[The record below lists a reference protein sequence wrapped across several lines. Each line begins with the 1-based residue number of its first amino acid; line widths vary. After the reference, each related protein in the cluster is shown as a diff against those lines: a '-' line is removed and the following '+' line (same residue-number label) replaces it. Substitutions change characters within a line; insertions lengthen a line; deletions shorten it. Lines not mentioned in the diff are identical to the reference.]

1 MRRAPALLFVLIVAA
16 PAVAQADGPLQLN
29 TVQLSHANDGTEPR
43 ITVGPDDQRWAVTND
58 PSGVVVFNSKDGGLT
73 WQKTKADPVQRA
85 ASIDTD
91 IVAMR
96 TGRILASEL
105 DDTGLNFPS
114 SVSDDGGATWTEAK
128 GSTELADQD
137 RQWFA
142 VGPDDPTTHQP
153 TVYLLFHNLF
163 SGTANHNMYVSKST
177 DGGLTFGPPVP
188 TTLPGD
194 TAYTDLQC
202 ADSGGP
208 SAITVNTHKGDPNYG
223 RVYVIFTTRAS
234 GIGGQDFGGCAA
246 TPLEFNIVNATR
258 VWVATS
264 ADDSLG
270 SWKQSLAVDKSATG
284 NVVSM
289 QLAYGALDNQGGFYV
304 AYPESPKP
312 YPDIGGAALKV
323 TYQHP
328 DAHGAFSD
336 SRWTK
341 PVTLVP
347 PDPSGDNGVTLV
359 HIVAGDPGKIA
370 VADYE
375 AKRIPQAGNTPVWYP
390 HLVQSLDLLSASP
403 HVTDQQIS
411 QIPAY
416 KWTASE
422 MMGICGAPTP
432 VQGIQ
437 NGLQCPRST
446 DVWGIALDSQ
456 CRVSVAW
463 PTYAPPGGSGGGI
476 VSNGGPPPGSTAG
489 LPNAIRGTFVTTQT
503 GGPDLCGGSS
513 RLPGGSQGAPFL
525 PPAPGAAGS
534 GGCTHGLTPSSRVV
548 GRIRASR
555 HGISLRGV
563 STERGCRNGQGGRI
577 RVVSV
582 AVGRALARG
591 RCRFLRGDGRF
602 GPPVSCQRASYL
614 AARGTANW
622 HLDLAATL
630 PPGNYV
636 VWVRG
641 VDVFNN
647 VERMNRKQNLA
658 RFRLR

>member
-1 MRRAPALLFVLIVAA
+1 MRRLSVLLFGLMLAA
-16 PAVAQADGPLQLN
+16 PAAAYAGGPLQLN
-29 TVQLSHANDGTEPR
+29 TVKLPNANDGTEPR
-43 ITVGPDDQRWAVTND
+43 ITVGPDDLRWAVTND
-58 PSGVVVFNSKDGGLT
+58 PTGAVVFNSKDGGLT
-73 WQKTKADPVQRA
+73 WQKTKADPVQRSA
-85 ASIDTD
+85 TIDTD
-91 IVAMR
+91 IVAMH

-105 DDTGLNFPS
+105 DDAGLNFPS
-114 SVSDDGGATWTEAK
+114 SVTDDGGATWTEAK

-153 TVYLLFHNLF
+153 TVYLLYHNLS
-163 SGTANHNMYVSKST
+163 SGEANHNMYVSKST
-177 DGGLTFGPPVP
+177 DGGLTFGPPIP

-194 TAYTDLQC
+194 AANADLQC

-208 SAITVNTHKGDPNYG
+208 SSITVNNNRGDPNYG
-223 RVYVIFTTRAS
+223 RIYVVFTTRAS
-234 GIGGQDFGGCAA
+234 SLGGQDFGGCAA

-264 ADDSLG
+264 ADDSVG

-289 QLAYGALDNQGGFYV
+289 QLAYGALDNQGGFYI

-312 YPDIGGAALKV
+312 YPDLGGAALRV

-328 DAHGAFSD
+328 AAGGVLSD
-336 SRWTK
+336 SKWSK

-359 HIVAGDPGKIA
+359 HIVAGDPGKVAI
-370 VADYE
+370 ADYQ
-375 AKRIPQAGNTPVWYP
+375 AKHIPQAGNTPVWYP
-390 HLVQSLDLLSASP
+390 HLLQSLDLLSGSP

-432 VQGIQ
+432 VQGVQ
-437 NGLQCPRST
+437 NGTSCPRST
-446 DVWGIALDSQ
+446 DVWGVALDSQ

-463 PTYAPPGGSGGGI
+463 PTYAPPPSSGGI
-476 VSNGGPPPGSTAG
+476 VTGKLPGATNAPPAGSSYG
-489 LPNAIRGTFVTTQT
+489 LPNATPGTFVTTQT

-513 RLPGGSQGAPFL
+513 RLPGGSAAAPFVAPASAVQGASRSGL
-525 PPAPGAAGS
+525 GCVDRRAPR
-534 GGCTHGLTPSSRVV
+534 SRVT

-555 HGISLRGV
+555 KRLSLHGV
-563 STERGCRNGQGGRI
+563 SSDRGCRNGRAGSRSSDTSAWSASRSG
-577 RVVSV
+577 
-582 AVGRALARG
+582 AWGRAG
-591 RCRFLRGDGRF
+591 
-602 GPPVSCQRASYL
+602 
-614 AARGTANW
+614 N
-622 HLDLAATL
+622 AATCAAM
-630 PPGNYV
+630 GA
-636 VWVRG
+636 WGR
-641 VDVFNN
+641 
-647 VERMNRKQNLA
+647 R
-658 RFRLR
+658 